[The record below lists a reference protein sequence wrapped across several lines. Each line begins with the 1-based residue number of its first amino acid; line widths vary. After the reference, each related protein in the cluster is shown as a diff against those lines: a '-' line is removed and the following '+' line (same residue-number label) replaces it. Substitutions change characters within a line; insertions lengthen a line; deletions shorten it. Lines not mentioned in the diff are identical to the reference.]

1 MQRFIYNSTATAT
14 NKNATEFGKK
24 PQINC
29 AAGFMFARTKPNKT
43 GYKHN
48 NNSNNNK
55 QRQITREWPN
65 KRMLFGLLYTLHSTM
80 RGGWKSMQDIAKFHD
95 LFRIRRQNTCTG
107 YAAVQSTAAYTHFM
121 CVYFVVIAVCLLFS
135 LSLAMSC
142 WIFALTA
149 CGYLI
154 NKQ

>member
-65 KRMLFGLLYTLHSTM
+65 KRMLFGLLYTLYSTM

-95 LFRIRRQNTCTG
+95 LFRIR
-107 YAAVQSTAAYTHFM
+107 
-121 CVYFVVIAVCLLFS
+121 I
-135 LSLAMSC
+135 
-142 WIFALTA
+142 
-149 CGYLI
+149 
-154 NKQ
+154 